1 MSPEPTPLPAAP
13 HGIEFTP
20 ITRGE
25 PQRLPVS
32 IALYY
37 RVTGCYACGHG
48 FGDLRRIRF
57 DEVAGTYRED
67 RLEAFFDDRGLVNS
81 ARISR
86 DGQQIAFM
94 VCRRG
99 HYCGGEYAQYF
110 PTPDAEQDLWISEDA
125 GRTWKLLGPVL
136 PGSVIVDMRDGD
148 VLVEEQNYWSE
159 RHRRWSELS
168 DEAWEAV
175 LARLGGLGLLDNP
188 EGWEKRSRWI
198 VSGKEPPPGS
208 EPRPPMLGGLA
219 WMRVGAMPDG
229 AIMWAAEA
237 REEHL
242 LAITDERGGVRR
254 VYGAEE
260 WRWGPDPI
268 GDPRRIPAAATDHL
282 LVRPSWTSRPL
293 ASGHQRIEATVEL
306 IDLATA
312 TIREV
317 EGLTL
322 PGAVG
327 PSPDP
332 ARTEYYHFWAAR
344 PAPAATATTTPT
356 TTSTTSPTPTPAP
369 TATPTPSA
377 TPEPAPTPVPF
388 PDPQPGRYTSISV
401 GEGHTC
407 ALTED
412 GEAVCWGGN
421 EYGQADPLPGR
432 YTAISAGSAHTCAV
446 TTGGE
451 IVCWGREL
459 NADPPP
465 GTLQGGQ
472 HKRSSRLRA
481 D

>member
-1 MSPEPTPLPAAP
+1 M
-13 HGIEFTP
+13 
-20 ITRGE
+20 
-25 PQRLPVS
+25 
-32 IALYY
+32 
-37 RVTGCYACGHG
+37 TGA
-48 FGDLRRIRF
+48 
-57 DEVAGTYRED
+57 
-67 RLEAFFDDRGLVNS
+67 S
-81 ARISR
+81 ARSAATGNR
-86 DGQQIAFM
+86 SPM

-125 GRTWKLLGPVL
+125 GRTWKVLGPVL

-268 GDPRRIPAAATDHL
+268 GDPSRIPAAATDHL

-293 ASGHQRIEATVEL
+293 ASGQQRIEATAEL

-317 EGLTL
+317 DGLTL

-356 TTSTTSPTPTPAP
+356 ATPAP
-369 TATPTPSA
+369 TAPRRLRPNRRQRQCRSPTPSGSLHLDQCRRRSRLLADRGRRGCLLGRQQARAGRGPPGPLRRDQRRLGPHLRGDHGRRDRLLGAGHRRAA
-377 TPEPAPTPVPF
+377 TA
-388 PDPQPGRYTSISV
+388 R
-401 GEGHTC
+401 
-407 ALTED
+407 A
-412 GEAVCWGGN
+412 
-421 EYGQADPLPGR
+421 LPG
-432 YTAISAGSAHTCAV
+432 
-446 TTGGE
+446 GE
-451 IVCWGREL
+451 
-459 NADPPP
+459 
-465 GTLQGGQ
+465 